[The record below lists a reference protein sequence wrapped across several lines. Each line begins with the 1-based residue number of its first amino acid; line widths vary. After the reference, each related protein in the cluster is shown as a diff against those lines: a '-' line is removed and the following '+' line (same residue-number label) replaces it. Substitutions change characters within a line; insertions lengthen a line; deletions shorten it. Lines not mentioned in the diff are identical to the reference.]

1 MFEKVT
7 FKFHFEARDLKN
19 YGAFSN
25 KKREGFEGS
34 MFMHS
39 GYFIFPH
46 SFPHLQNCEEERG
59 LCGDNEGKV

>member
-1 MFEKVT
+1 MT

-46 SFPHLQNCEEERG
+46 SFPHLQNCEVESG
-59 LCGDNEGKV
+59 LCGDSEGKV